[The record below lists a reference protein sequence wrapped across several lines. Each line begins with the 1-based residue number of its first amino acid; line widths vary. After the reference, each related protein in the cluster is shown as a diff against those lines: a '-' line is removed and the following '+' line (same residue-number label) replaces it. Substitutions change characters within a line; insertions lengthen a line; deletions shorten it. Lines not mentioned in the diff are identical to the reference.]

1 MWIFMVVFL
10 IPFPCNAKDECPR
23 SVSMSQNGFVN
34 VMFGQRFNITC
45 NFTCLTTSH
54 RVQLLKNEELLS
66 ELSLSRDCPAS
77 KHTIVLFLIFPAVQH
92 DNSGHYKCQSMPL
105 DVISSIHINVV
116 KPDEQTLKDKYNV
129 TATPLTEMSS
139 EVKSACKAPFS
150 WNAPLWYLLGKTA
163 LFLICTLSMVLKKTR

>member
-1 MWIFMVVFL
+1 
-10 IPFPCNAKDECPR
+10 
-23 SVSMSQNGFVN
+23 MSQNGFVN

-45 NFTCLTTSH
+45 NFTCLTASH

-116 KPDEQTLKDKYNV
+116 KPDEQTVKDKYTV
-129 TATPLTEMSS
+129 TG
-139 EVKSACKAPFS
+139 
-150 WNAPLWYLLGKTA
+150 NAPLWYLLGKTA